1 LDRGGDPYTIA
12 VPHPPAERTP
22 VPFADIN
29 LGEALLVA
37 FEVFFFVIWIWI
49 LITIL
54 TDLFRD
60 HELSG
65 WGKAAW
71 VLFLVFIP
79 FLTALIYLIA
89 RGSGMR
95 DRAIKAQTDAKQ
107 HFDAYVREQAHTSA
121 SSPADE
127 LHKLNELK
135 EKGAISSEE
144 FDKAKAKLLA

>member
-1 LDRGGDPYTIA
+1 MPL
-12 VPHPPAERTP
+12 
-22 VPFADIN
+22 ADISF
-29 LGEALLVA
+29 GELLLIAL
-37 FEVFFFVIWIWI
+37 EIFFFVIWIWI

-65 WGKAAW
+65 WWKAVW

-79 FLTALIYLIA
+79 FLTALVYLIA

-95 DRAIKAQTDAKQ
+95 DRTIKAQAEAKQ
-107 HFDAYVREQAHTSA
+107 HFDEYVRQQAHTGSA
-121 SSPADE
+121 ADE

-135 EKGAISSEE
+135 EKGALSNEE
-144 FDKAKAKLLA
+144 FEKAKEKLLA

>member
-1 LDRGGDPYTIA
+1 MSLPL
-12 VPHPPAERTP
+12 AEIS
-22 VPFADIN
+22 F
-29 LGEALLVA
+29 GELLLIA
-37 FEVFFFVIWIWI
+37 FEIFFFVIWIWI

-65 WGKAAW
+65 WAKAAW

-89 RGSGMR
+89 RGAGMR
-95 DRAIKAQTDAKQ
+95 DRTIKAQADAKK
-107 HFDAYVREQAHTSA
+107 HFDEYVREQAHTG
-121 SSPADE
+121 SPADE

-135 EKGAISSEE
+135 EKGALSPEE

>member
-1 LDRGGDPYTIA
+1 MLSLAA
-12 VPHPPAERTP
+12 VD
-22 VPFADIN
+22 F
-29 LGEALLVA
+29 GEALLLTLQI
-37 FEVFFFVIWIWI
+37 FFFVIWIWI

-65 WGKAAW
+65 WAKAGW
-71 VLFLVFIP
+71 VVVLVLIP
-79 FLTALIYLIA
+79 FLAALVYLIA

-95 DRAIKAQTDAKQ
+95 ERALKAQAEAKQ
-107 HFDAYVREQAHTSA
+107 HFDSYVREQAQA

-135 EKGAISSEE
+135 LKGALSAEE
-144 FDKAKAKLLA
+144 FERAKAKLLA

>member
-1 LDRGGDPYTIA
+1 M
-12 VPHPPAERTP
+12 
-22 VPFADIN
+22 PFADIN
-29 LGEALLVA
+29 LGEALLLA
-37 FEVFFFVIWIWI
+37 LEIFFFVVWIWI

-95 DRAIKAQTDAKQ
+95 DRTIKAQAEAKQ
-107 HFDAYVREQAHTSA
+107 HMDTYIREQAHV
-121 SSPADE
+121 SPADE
-127 LHKLNELK
+127 LHKLNDLK

-144 FDKAKAKLLA
+144 FDKAKAKLLG

>member
-1 LDRGGDPYTIA
+1 VL
-12 VPHPPAERTP
+12 
-22 VPFADIN
+22 FLADIEF
-29 LGEALLVA
+29 GEALLVA

-54 TDLFRD
+54 SDLFRD

-89 RGSGMR
+89 RGTGMR
-95 DRAIKAQTDAKQ
+95 DRAIKAQAEAKQ
-107 HFDAYVREQAHTSA
+107 HMDSYIQEQAH

-127 LHKLNELK
+127 LHKLNDLK
-135 EKGAISSEE
+135 EKGAISAEE

>member
-1 LDRGGDPYTIA
+1 VFLL
-12 VPHPPAERTP
+12 
-22 VPFADIN
+22 ADISF
-29 LGEALLVA
+29 GELLLIVA
-37 FEVFFFVIWIWI
+37 EVFFFVIWIWI

-60 HELSG
+60 HETKG
-65 WGKAAW
+65 WHKAVW

-89 RGSGMR
+89 KGGGMR
-95 DRAIKAQTDAKQ
+95 DRTIKAQAEAKQ
-107 HFDAYVREQAHTSA
+107 HMDAYIREQAG

-127 LHKLNELK
+127 LHKLNDLK
-135 EKGAISSEE
+135 EKGAISAEE

>member
-1 LDRGGDPYTIA
+1 VL
-12 VPHPPAERTP
+12 
-22 VPFADIN
+22 PFADIDF
-29 LGEALLVA
+29 GEALLLA
-37 FEVFFFVIWIWI
+37 FEIFFFVIWIWI

-60 HELSG
+60 HALSG
-65 WGKAAW
+65 WAKAAW

-89 RGSGMR
+89 RGGGMR
-95 DRAIKAQTDAKQ
+95 ERALKAQAEARE
-107 HFDAYVREQAHTSA
+107 HMDAYIREQAHV
-121 SSPADE
+121 SPADE

-135 EKGAISSEE
+135 EKGAISAEE

>member
-1 LDRGGDPYTIA
+1 LSTA
-12 VPHPPAERTP
+12 LLALPAKFPKGITLP
-22 VPFADIN
+22 LANIN

-60 HELSG
+60 HETSG
-65 WGKAAW
+65 WAKAAW

-95 DRAIKAQTDAKQ
+95 ERTIKAQAEAKQ
-107 HFDAYVREQAHTSA
+107 HFDSYVREQAHTT
-121 SSPADE
+121 PADE

-135 EKGAISSEE
+135 EKGALSAEE

>member
-1 LDRGGDPYTIA
+1 VIGGTA
-12 VPHPPAERTP
+12 VDADLTKGSTLLL
-22 VPFADIN
+22 ADIS
-29 LGEALLVA
+29 LGELLLVA
-37 FEVFFFVIWIWI
+37 LEIFFFVIWIWI

-54 TDLFRD
+54 SDLFRD

-65 WGKAAW
+65 WAKAAW
-71 VLFLVFIP
+71 VLFLVFLP

-95 DRAIKAQTDAKQ
+95 DRTIKAQAEAKQ
-107 HFDAYVREQAHTSA
+107 HFDQYVRQQAHAT
-121 SSPADE
+121 PADE

-135 EKGAISSEE
+135 EKGALSAEE

>member
-1 LDRGGDPYTIA
+1 MIFPRHIL
-12 VPHPPAERTP
+12 PPPKGLA

-29 LGEALLVA
+29 FGEALWLA
-37 FEVFFFVIWIWI
+37 LEIFFFVVWIWI

-60 HELSG
+60 HEMSG

-71 VLFLVFIP
+71 VLFLVIIP

-95 DRAIKAQTDAKQ
+95 ERAIKAQAEAKQ
-107 HFDAYVREQAHTSA
+107 HMDSYIREQAH

-127 LHKLNELK
+127 LHKLNDLR

-144 FDKAKAKLLA
+144 FERAKAKLLA

>member
-1 LDRGGDPYTIA
+1 M
-12 VPHPPAERTP
+12 V
-22 VPFADIN
+22 ADISF
-29 LGEALLVA
+29 GQALLAIV
-37 FEVFFFVIWIWI
+37 EVFLFVAWLWI
-49 LITIL
+49 LFAVIA
-54 TDLFRD
+54 DLFRD

-95 DRAIKAQTDAKQ
+95 DRTIKAQADAKK
-107 HFDAYVREQAHTSA
+107 HFDEYVQTQAHST
-121 SSPADE
+121 PADE
-127 LHKLNELK
+127 LHKLNDLK
-135 EKGAISSEE
+135 EKGAISAEE